1 MQYLMMQASIYKKTE
16 KFNSRI
22 HIYIELFCKLKK
34 ECIKVQGF
42 CIFKNLMQF
51 DDANQYL

>member
-1 MQYLMMQASIYKKTE
+1 MMQASIYKKTE

-34 ECIKVQGF
+34 ECIKVGPAF
-42 CIFKNLMQF
+42 FKI
-51 DDANQYL
+51 